1 MSKKNIK
8 VILITIAV
16 IAVVGVILSFSKQD
30 NTQEAQNNV
39 SVKDFFVEKF
49 NEYNPD
55 KPIDKNSVENYY
67 HHGSVHDDQIIF
79 ERNSYEVVV
88 TNTHDNKY
96 KITIDTDEEDNENTY
111 KELYLEFLKVY
122 LPNISEEESV
132 EYWGRMREDSTRL
145 LRVDNFESSLREFN
159 GEIEQLILE
168 GTIE

>member
-16 IAVVGVILSFSKQD
+16 IAVVGVVLSFSKQD
-30 NTQEAQNNV
+30 NTQEVQNDV

-67 HHGSVHDDQIIF
+67 HHGSVHDNQIIF
-79 ERNSYEVVV
+79 ERDNYDIVV
-88 TNTHDNKY
+88 TNTYSDKY
-96 KITIDTDEEDNENTY
+96 KIVIDTDKENNENTY

-132 EYWGRMREDSTRL
+132 EYWERMKKDNTNSLE
-145 LRVDNFESSLREFN
+145 VDNFESSIREFN
-159 GEIEQLILE
+159 GKIEQLILE